1 VGIVRRH
8 YWEAS
13 SSTIQNHSTTRTTH
27 SFLYIDLTQPQV
39 TSRLV
44 HDPYSGLSPLS
55 HPSHCLYSGRP
66 ASMSSIPDILS
77 GVDLIPH
84 LDSPASMTPSPRPGS
99 PTQPGLGLG
108 PGPHRSKT
116 APPPGPPPP
125 PDFPSPVHAPLIS
138 SDASSPTQGD
148 AAPTV
153 PPPRTGALAANT
165 ASTSVSTSTST
176 PASASRPQ
184 VSPKHNPSALR
195 RSSSS
200 LSSSSNPGTGGSR
213 EKKRL
218 RFTPVHHGEP
228 ESSSAAPS
236 NENSDED
243 VFFPGQGYSLAERG
257 EWRGHG
263 HGHGRGHGGEYEGGK
278 CRSGTRG
285 IPRDQV
291 DYLRSDPG
299 TPNIS
304 ET

>member
-1 VGIVRRH
+1 VCYVILGFVGHVVGIVRRH

-125 PDFPSPVHAPLIS
+125 PDFPSPVHAPLMS
-138 SDASSPTQGD
+138 SDRCTRGQYRLYFRFHLHVHARVRFPTTSLPKAQSLCSPTELFLPLLVLQSGHGRFKGEETT
-148 AAPTV
+148 PV
-153 PPPRTGALAANT
+153 H
-165 ASTSVSTSTST
+165 TSTSWR
-176 PASASRPQ
+176 A
-184 VSPKHNPSALR
+184 
-195 RSSSS
+195 
-200 LSSSSNPGTGGSR
+200 
-213 EKKRL
+213 
-218 RFTPVHHGEP
+218 GEL
-228 ESSSAAPS
+228 ECC
-236 NENSDED
+236 
-243 VFFPGQGYSLAERG
+243 AE
-257 EWRGHG
+257 
-263 HGHGRGHGGEYEGGK
+263 
-278 CRSGTRG
+278 
-285 IPRDQV
+285 
-291 DYLRSDPG
+291 
-299 TPNIS
+299 
-304 ET
+304 

>member
-1 VGIVRRH
+1 VCYVILGFVGHVVGIVRRH

-184 VSPKHNPSALR
+184 VSPKHNPPRPPIRARAVQGRRNDSGSHQYIMASRRARVLR
-195 RSSSS
+195 RVTRTATRTCSS
-200 LSSSSNPGTGGSR
+200 PGRATAWPREESGEATGTAMDAGMGGSM
-213 EKKRL
+213 K
-218 RFTPVHHGEP
+218 VG
-228 ESSSAAPS
+228 
-236 NENSDED
+236 N
-243 VFFPGQGYSLAERG
+243 VGVGQGGY
-257 EWRGHG
+257 
-263 HGHGRGHGGEYEGGK
+263 
-278 CRSGTRG
+278 RG
-285 IPRDQV
+285 IRW
-291 DYLRSDPG
+291 
-299 TPNIS
+299 II
-304 ET
+304 

>member
-1 VGIVRRH
+1 
-8 YWEAS
+8 
-13 SSTIQNHSTTRTTH
+13 
-27 SFLYIDLTQPQV
+27 
-39 TSRLV
+39 
-44 HDPYSGLSPLS
+44 
-55 HPSHCLYSGRP
+55 
-66 ASMSSIPDILS
+66 MSSIPDILS

-99 PTQPGLGLG
+99 PTQHGIGA
-108 PGPHRSKT
+108 GPHRSKT

-125 PDFPSPVHAPLIS
+125 PDFSSPVHAPLIS
-138 SDASSPTQGD
+138 SDASWATRGD

-153 PPPRTGALAANT
+153 PPPRTSPLPTTT
-165 ASTSVSTSTST
+165 ASTSTSTSVSTS
-176 PASASRPQ
+176 ASRPH
-184 VSPKHNPSALR
+184 VSPPKHNPSAIR

-200 LSSSSNPGTGGSR
+200 LSSSSNPAGGSR

-218 RFTPVHHGEP
+218 RFTPVHRHDEP
-228 ESSSAAPS
+228 ESSSAPPS

-263 HGHGRGHGGEYEGGK
+263 HGHGHGGEHERGK
-278 CRSGTRG
+278 GRSGTKG